1 MCMCVHHFCRLNLN
15 RSGGHC
21 MSQLGTTIGQWTWS
35 NLSHA
40 PTPQHPVL
48 LSLNKNVRVHVLG
61 REQIFIS
68 FLARGEEVKL
78 SLSSS
83 SHQMKH

>member
-1 MCMCVHHFCRLNLN
+1 MHLFCRLNLN

-21 MSQLGTTIGQWTWS
+21 MSQLGTTIRQWMWS

-48 LSLNKNVRVHVLG
+48 LSLNKNVRVEVLG
-61 REQIFIS
+61 WEQVFIS
-68 FLARGEEVKL
+68 FLAHGEEVKL
-78 SLSSS
+78 NVS
-83 SHQMKH
+83 SHQVKH